1 MALEDILTRI
11 AVALEKQAGIESEK
25 RGPGRPPKAKPEA
38 TPEATPEPEAPAPAA
53 EAPAPTPEPAAEA
66 RVYTADDVRTA
77 LVAMQKR
84 TTPDQAR
91 TLLKE
96 VGGADT
102 LRSLKPDK
110 YSAVIAAAER
120 A

>member
-1 MALEDILTRI
+1 MALEDTLTRI
-11 AVALEKQAGIESEK
+11 AVALEKLAGIESEK
-25 RGPGRPPKAKPEA
+25 RGPGRPPKPKPEPA
-38 TPEATPEPEAPAPAA
+38 AVEVEAPAPA
-53 EAPAPTPEPAAEA
+53 EPEPAAKAPIETH
-66 RVYTADDVRTA
+66 VYTADDVRTA

-96 VGGADT
+96 VGEADT
-102 LRSLKPDK
+102 LKSLKPEK
-110 YSAVIAAAER
+110 YSAVIAAAEK

>member
-1 MALEDILTRI
+1 MALEDTLTRI
-11 AVALEKQAGIESEK
+11 AVALEKLAGIESEK
-25 RGPGRPPKAKPEA
+25 RGPGRPPKPKPEPA
-38 TPEATPEPEAPAPAA
+38 AVEVEAPAPA
-53 EAPAPTPEPAAEA
+53 EPEPAAKAPIEA

-96 VGGADT
+96 VGEADT
-102 LRSLKPDK
+102 LKSLKPER
-110 YSAVIAAAER
+110 YSAVIAAAEK

>member
-1 MALEDILTRI
+1 MALEDTLTRI
-11 AVALEKQAGIESEK
+11 AVALEKLAGIESEK
-25 RGPGRPPKAKPEA
+25 RGPGRPPKPK
-38 TPEATPEPEAPAPAA
+38 
-53 EAPAPTPEPAAEA
+53 PEPAAVEVEAPAAAEPAEPVAKAPIEA

-96 VGGADT
+96 VGEADT
-102 LRSLKPDK
+102 LKSLKPEK
-110 YSAVIAAAER
+110 YSAVIAAAEK

>member
-1 MALEDILTRI
+1 MALEDTLTRI
-11 AVALEKQAGIESEK
+11 AVALEKLAGIESEK
-25 RGPGRPPKAKPEA
+25 RGPGRPPKPKPEPA
-38 TPEATPEPEAPAPAA
+38 AVEVEVPAPAPA
-53 EAPAPTPEPAAEA
+53 EPEPAAKAPIEA

-96 VGGADT
+96 VGEADT
-102 LRSLKPDK
+102 LKSLKPEK
-110 YSAVIAAAER
+110 YSAVIAAAEK

>member
-1 MALEDILTRI
+1 MALEDTLTRI
-11 AVALEKQAGIESEK
+11 AVALEKLAGIESEK
-25 RGPGRPPKAKPEA
+25 RGPGRPPKPK
-38 TPEATPEPEAPAPAA
+38 
-53 EAPAPTPEPAAEA
+53 PEPAAVEVEAPAAAEPEPAAKAPIEA

-96 VGGADT
+96 VGEADT
-102 LRSLKPDK
+102 LKSLKPER
-110 YSAVIAAAER
+110 YSAVIAAAEK

>member
-1 MALEDILTRI
+1 
-11 AVALEKQAGIESEK
+11 
-25 RGPGRPPKAKPEA
+25 
-38 TPEATPEPEAPAPAA
+38 
-53 EAPAPTPEPAAEA
+53 
-66 RVYTADDVRTA
+66 
-77 LVAMQKR
+77 MQKR

-91 TLLKE
+91 TLLKS

-110 YSAVIAAAER
+110 YSAVIAAAEK

>member
-1 MALEDILTRI
+1 MALEDTLTRI
-11 AVALEKQAGIESEK
+11 AVALEKLAGIESEK
-25 RGPGRPPKAKPEA
+25 RGPGRPPKPK
-38 TPEATPEPEAPAPAA
+38 
-53 EAPAPTPEPAAEA
+53 PEPAAVEVEVPAPAEPEPAAKAPIEA

-96 VGGADT
+96 VGEADT
-102 LRSLKPDK
+102 LKSLKPER
-110 YSAVIAAAER
+110 YSAVIAAAEK

>member
-1 MALEDILTRI
+1 MALEDTLTRI
-11 AVALEKQAGIESEK
+11 AVALEKLAGIESEK
-25 RGPGRPPKAKPEA
+25 RGPGRPPKTKPEA
-38 TPEATPEPEAPAPAA
+38 AAPEAEAPAPAA
-53 EAPAPTPEPAAEA
+53 PAAAEAPAPAPVVET

-91 TLLKE
+91 TLLKS

-110 YSAVIAAAER
+110 YSAVIAAAEK

>member
-1 MALEDILTRI
+1 MALEDTLTRI
-11 AVALEKQAGIESEK
+11 AVALEKLAGIESEK
-25 RGPGRPPKAKPEA
+25 RGPGRPPKTKPEA
-38 TPEATPEPEAPAPAA
+38 AAPEA
-53 EAPAPTPEPAAEA
+53 EAPAPVVET

-91 TLLKE
+91 TLLKS

-110 YSAVIAAAER
+110 YSAVIAAAEK

>member
-1 MALEDILTRI
+1 MALEDTLTRI
-11 AVALEKQAGIESEK
+11 AVALEKLAGIESEK
-25 RGPGRPPKAKPEA
+25 RGPGRPPKPKPEPA
-38 TPEATPEPEAPAPAA
+38 VVEVEAPAAV
-53 EAPAPTPEPAAEA
+53 EPEPAAKAPIEA

-96 VGGADT
+96 VGEADT
-102 LRSLKPDK
+102 LKSLKPEK
-110 YSAVIAAAER
+110 YSAVIAAAEK

>member
-1 MALEDILTRI
+1 MALEDTLTRI
-11 AVALEKQAGIESEK
+11 AVALEKLAGIESEK
-25 RGPGRPPKAKPEA
+25 RGPGRPPKPKPEPA
-38 TPEATPEPEAPAPAA
+38 VVEVEAQAPA
-53 EAPAPTPEPAAEA
+53 EPEPAAKAPIEA

-96 VGGADT
+96 VGEADT
-102 LRSLKPDK
+102 LKSLKPER
-110 YSAVIAAAER
+110 YSAVIAAAEK

>member
-1 MALEDILTRI
+1 MALEDTLTRI
-11 AVALEKQAGIESEK
+11 AVALEKLAGIESEK
-25 RGPGRPPKAKPEA
+25 RGPGRPPKPK
-38 TPEATPEPEAPAPAA
+38 
-53 EAPAPTPEPAAEA
+53 PEPAAVEVEAPAAAEPEPAAKAPIEA

-96 VGGADT
+96 VGEADT
-102 LRSLKPDK
+102 LKSLKPEK
-110 YSAVIAAAER
+110 YSAVIAAAEK

>member
-1 MALEDILTRI
+1 MALEDTLTRI
-11 AVALEKQAGIESEK
+11 AVALEKLAGIESEK
-25 RGPGRPPKAKPEA
+25 RGPGRPPKAKPEV
-38 TPEATPEPEAPAPAA
+38 TPEPEAPAPAA
-53 EAPAPTPEPAAEA
+53 EAPAPAPAPAVEA

-110 YSAVIAAAER
+110 YSAVIAAAEK

>member
-1 MALEDILTRI
+1 
-11 AVALEKQAGIESEK
+11 
-25 RGPGRPPKAKPEA
+25 
-38 TPEATPEPEAPAPAA
+38 
-53 EAPAPTPEPAAEA
+53 
-66 RVYTADDVRTA
+66 
-77 LVAMQKR
+77 MQKR

-96 VGGADT
+96 VGEADT

-110 YSAVIAAAER
+110 YSAVIAAAEK

>member
-1 MALEDILTRI
+1 MALEDTLTRI
-11 AVALEKQAGIESEK
+11 AVALEKLAGIESEK
-25 RGPGRPPKAKPEA
+25 RGPGRPPKPK
-38 TPEATPEPEAPAPAA
+38 
-53 EAPAPTPEPAAEA
+53 PEPAAVEVEAPAAAEPEPVAKAPIEA

-96 VGGADT
+96 VGEADT
-102 LRSLKPDK
+102 LKSLKPEK
-110 YSAVIAAAER
+110 YSAVIAAAEK